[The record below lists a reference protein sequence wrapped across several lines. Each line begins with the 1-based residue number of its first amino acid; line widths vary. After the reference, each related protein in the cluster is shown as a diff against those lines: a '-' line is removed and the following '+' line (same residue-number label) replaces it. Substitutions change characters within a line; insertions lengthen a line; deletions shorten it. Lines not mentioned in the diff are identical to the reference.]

1 MGLRHLV
8 IKVLNPLK
16 APGLPNGLKTH
27 ACEQAKLAKGPRS
40 PGAEMTLKLGQR
52 SASRSSNEAKNGPMS
67 VPVSRP
73 EQNGAG
79 EKGGGRGPSVE
90 VQPREVL

>member
-1 MGLRHLV
+1 MPASKPSSLRG
-8 IKVLNPLK
+8 
-16 APGLPNGLKTH
+16 PG
-27 ACEQAKLAKGPRS
+27 S

-73 EQNGAG
+73 EQNGAENG
-79 EKGGGRGPSVE
+79 EEDV
-90 VQPREVL
+90 VQASRRCSLEKVL